1 MMMKLLKIIL
11 GICLLLT
18 TDSCKDVLDENPQT
32 FVSPA
37 NFFKSEKDFDAAL
50 KGVYVSVRNMYADF
64 REVELKETFA
74 EYIGEPESAEQTG
87 DMWRNNPGP
96 NFWSIRYGWQFP
108 YQVISNTNLILNQL
122 EGVDFLPNTMDEIE
136 GEARFL
142 RAFAYFDLVQLYGD
156 VPLRTEP
163 VNTLNEVQIE
173 RAPQADVYTLIMED
187 LKIAEEKLPVEP
199 KQLGRVY
206 QLAAT
211 AMLARVYLVTAGN
224 PMNMTEN
231 YAKAKDKAV
240 SVINSGKFN
249 LLADYAS
256 VFHNPSYTSESIW
269 EILVSPP
276 IVTNSWHS
284 MSAPTG
290 NQTAIF
296 IPTTDFM
303 NSFPNGDRRR
313 EWGIKSS
320 YTNSVGDVVI
330 ARPYFNKY
338 INESFLEQGLA
349 PSSANSLLDY
359 TIPIIRLAEMYLIA
373 AEAENEMNGP
383 AGAYQYINEI
393 RRRARIDKNDPTQVP
408 DLSVL
413 TKEKFREAVFNER
426 RWELHGEYF
435 GWFDLKRTNN
445 FQKVEQARGN
455 ALVNPIGS
463 YNQTWILPDF
473 ELLNNQ
479 IDDNPAYN

>member
-1 MMMKLLKIIL
+1 MKTIKILL
-11 GICLLLT
+11 GIGMLLAF
-18 TDSCKDVLDENPQT
+18 SGCEDVLEENPQT

-37 NFFKSEKDFDAAL
+37 NFFTSEKDFDAAL
-50 KGVYVSVRNMYADF
+50 KGVYVYVRSMYADF

-74 EYIGEPESAEQTG
+74 EYIDEPESAEQTG

-96 NFWSIRYGWQFP
+96 NYWSIRYGWQYP
-108 YQVISNTNLILNQL
+108 YQVISNTNVILDQL
-122 EGVDFLPNTMDEIE
+122 EIADFSQSVRDEIE

-163 VNTLNEVQIE
+163 VNTLEEVQIE
-173 RAPQADVYTLIMED
+173 RSPQADVYALIMED
-187 LKIAEEKLPVEP
+187 LETAEAKLPDDP
-199 KQLGRVY
+199 KQLGRVHK
-206 QLAAT
+206 LVAT
-211 AMLARVYLVTAGN
+211 AMLARVYLVSAGS

-240 SVINSGKFN
+240 AVINSGEFN
-249 LLADYAS
+249 LLNDYAS
-256 VFHNPSYTSESIW
+256 VFHNATYTSESIW

-276 IVTNSWHS
+276 VVTNSWHS

-296 IPTTDFM
+296 IPTEDFM
-303 NSFPNGDRRR
+303 NSFPIGDRRR
-313 EWGIKSS
+313 EWGIKSA
-320 YTNSVGDVVI
+320 YTNSDGEVI
-330 ARPYFNKY
+330 ISRPYFNKY

-373 AEAENEMNGP
+373 AEAENEINGP

-393 RRRARIDKNDPTQVP
+393 RRRARIDKNELTQVP
-408 DLSVL
+408 DLSGL
-413 TKEKFREAVFNER
+413 TQGEFREAVFNER

-435 GWFDLKRTNN
+435 GWFDLKRTDN
-445 FQKVEQARGN
+445 FQKVAQARGD
-455 ALVNPIGS
+455 ALVNPIGP

-479 IDDNPAYN
+479 ISDNPPYN